1 MNFDITVG
9 VVVQAEPG
17 DDYVFLTERLVTAS
31 RSCFLVA
38 DSRSALAQVD
48 NSSAPK
54 NPTLLARIL
63 FVTPLAPASQA
74 NGPLLHR
81 ADIGDR

>member
-9 VVVQAEPG
+9 VSVQALSG
-17 DDYVFLTERLVTAS
+17 DDYVFLTERQVMAS

-38 DSRSALAQVD
+38 ASRSALAQVD
-48 NSSAPK
+48 NSSPLK
-54 NPTLLARIL
+54 NPTLLALIL
-63 FVTPLAPASQA
+63 FVTPLSPASRA
-74 NGPLLHR
+74 NEPLLHR